1 MKKYVLL
8 TAIIISTFFG
18 YSQNNKVVSA
28 FNYHKN
34 GKLDKAKAN
43 IDPATVH
50 PKTMNN
56 AKTWFYRGNIYIDIY
71 RSDDSTYKNLDPDAL
86 DKAYEAYTKATEL
99 DTKQQYSL
107 DIIQRMPIVGE
118 AYFNDGAKKYN
129 LGMNAMNEQ
138 DTVLAIEEFNNS
150 VTSFENA
157 FDIYSEGGHVDTTT
171 IYYISIAAD
180 LAQDYDK
187 AKKSLETLIEMDYPE
202 ASIYTSLANIY
213 YKQDKDVEKALNV
226 YGEGRM
232 RYPKDLNLIL
242 NETNVFLA
250 ENMTEK
256 ALNNLELAAVI
267 DKENPTIFFAI
278 GAKYNEVVDDTTKT
292 DEMREGAFVK
302 ATEAYDKSIELKPDY
317 FDPNYNMGALYVN
330 KASATIDRANQ
341 LPLDAQEEYD
351 KLKNDADEYLKT
363 CLPYLEKARELD
375 PEDRSTLISLKEI
388 YTRLK
393 MDDKRIEVDD
403 KLKE

>member
-18 YSQNNKVVSA
+18 YSQNSKVVSA

-99 DTKQQYSL
+99 DTKKQYTL
-107 DIIQRMPIVGE
+107 EILQRMPIVGE

-129 LGMNAMNEQ
+129 LGMSAMNEQ

-150 VTSFENA
+150 VASFENA
-157 FDIYSEGGHVDTTT
+157 FDIYSEAGHIDTTT

-187 AKKSLETLIEMDYPE
+187 AKKSLETLIEMEYPE
-202 ASIYTSLANIY
+202 PSIYTTLANIY
-213 YKQDKDVEKALNV
+213 YKQDKDVDKAIEV
-226 YGEGRM
+226 YAAGRM
-232 RYPKDLNLIL
+232 KYPKDLNLIL
-242 NETNVFLA
+242 NQTNVFLA

-278 GAKYNEVVDDTTKT
+278 GAKYNEVVDDTTKSE
-292 DEMREGAFVK
+292 EMRQNAFEK
-302 ATEAYDKSIELKPDY
+302 ATEAYNKAIELKPDY

-330 KASATIDRANQ
+330 KAAATIDIANR
-341 LPLDAQEEYD
+341 LPLDAQDEYD
-351 KLKNDADEYLKT
+351 KLKNEADDYLKT

-375 PEDRSTLISLKEI
+375 PEDRSTLVSLKEI

-393 MDDKRIEVDD
+393 MYDE
-403 KLKE
+403 LKEVNAKLQE

>member
-18 YSQNNKVVSA
+18 YSQNSKVVSA

-99 DTKQQYSL
+99 DTKKQYTL
-107 DIIQRMPIVGE
+107 EILQRMPIVGE

-129 LGMNAMNEQ
+129 LGMSAMNEQ

-150 VTSFENA
+150 VASFENA
-157 FDIYSEGGHVDTTT
+157 FDIYSEAGHIDTTT

-187 AKKSLETLIEMDYPE
+187 AKKSLETLIEMEYPE
-202 ASIYTSLANIY
+202 PSIYTTLANIY
-213 YKQDKDVEKALNV
+213 YKQDKDVDKALEV
-226 YGEGRM
+226 YAAGRM
-232 RYPKDLNLIL
+232 KYPKDLNLIL
-242 NETNVFLA
+242 NQTNVFLA

-278 GAKYNEVVDDTTKT
+278 GAKYNEVVDDTTKSE
-292 DEMREGAFVK
+292 EMRQNAFEK
-302 ATEAYDKSIELKPDY
+302 ATEAYNKAIELKPDY

-330 KASATIDRANQ
+330 KAAATIDIANR
-341 LPLDAQEEYD
+341 LPLDAQDEYD
-351 KLKNDADEYLKT
+351 KLKNEADDYLKT

-375 PEDRSTLISLKEI
+375 PEDRSTLVSLKEI

-393 MDDKRIEVDD
+393 MYDE
-403 KLKE
+403 LKEVNAKLQE